1 MRSVPTIFEWQ
12 AVPARIATLLP
23 LAVRLKLAHE
33 QAALDA
39 GLLATTVITW
49 EPDVDLVTLY
59 APEKTAAERREKYTA
74 AMRNAG
80 YNPVVVSH
88 SPAAPDTEE
97 EIVIKTG
104 SLVPGL
110 PTVWNTGNKL
120 LGGPTPLS
128 NGLMTGLLAGGLG
141 YGAGALAEQFFP
153 ERYLERGKLR
163 RTLGLMGALG
173 GLGVAGV
180 NSYANAK
187 ALRTSMLR
195 GLLTNNKTP
204 VTYPYEEEMLK
215 KSYAG
220 FPPSAGGQPGSFSR
234 APMFSPTVSVPQ
246 FNNAAWQDVNMGMY
260 RGFQNHTPPQFA
272 AAATGL
278 MSGISAN
285 ARSPII
291 RPIDVVRGIASAGVG
306 LATATVAGKALSA
319 LAGLTPAG
327 QNKLQEMGLWGG
339 MMHAVVPSLFGR

>member
-1 MRSVPTIFEWQ
+1 MATVPTIYEWQ
-12 AVPARIATLLP
+12 AVPERVSALLPVAARIK
-23 LAVRLKLAHE
+23 VAHE
-33 QAALDA
+33 KAALSA
-39 GLLATTVITW
+39 GLLATSAVTW
-49 EPDVDLVTLY
+49 EPELDLVTLY
-59 APEKTAAERREKYTA
+59 APANTAKTANDTYISSMLA
-74 AMRNAG
+74 AG
-80 YNPVVVSH
+80 YKPTIVTYG
-88 SPAAPDTEE
+88 PATPDPAE
-97 EIVIKTG
+97 EIIVKVG

-110 PTVWNTGNKL
+110 STVWNTGNAM

-141 YGAGALAEQFFP
+141 YGAGTLAEQFFP

-163 RTLGLMGALG
+163 RTLGLMGALSG
-173 GLGVAGV
+173 VGLAGL

-204 VTYPYEEEMLK
+204 VTYPYEEERVK
-215 KSYAG
+215 KSYNMFAS
-220 FPPSAGGQPGSFSR
+220 PSGGQTGAFSNE
-234 APMFSPTVSVPQ
+234 PLFSPTVSVPQ

-260 RGFQNHTPPQFA
+260 RGFQNHTPPQYA
-272 AAATGL
+272 AATTGL

-291 RPIDVVRGIASAGVG
+291 RPVDVINGIASAGVG

-327 QNKLQEMGLWGG
+327 QAKLQDIGLWGG
-339 MMHAVVPSLFGR
+339 MMHAIVPSLFGR

>member
-1 MRSVPTIFEWQ
+1 MKPAATIYEWQ
-12 AVPARIATLLP
+12 AIPERVTTLLP
-23 LAVRLKLAHE
+23 LGLRLKAAHE
-33 QAALDA
+33 HAALAA
-39 GLLATTVITW
+39 GLLATTVATW
-49 EPDVDLVTLY
+49 EPDVSLVTLY
-59 APEKTAAERREKYTA
+59 APPHTTKQANDTYTA
-74 AMRNAG
+74 AMRDAG
-80 YNPVVVSH
+80 YNPAIVTYGPTKPD
-88 SPAAPDTEE
+88 PAE
-97 EIVIKTG
+97 EIIVKVG

-110 PTVWNTGNKL
+110 STVWNTGNAM

-141 YGAGALAEQFFP
+141 YGAGTLAEQVFP

-163 RTLGLMGALG
+163 RTLGLMGALSG
-173 GLGVAGV
+173 VGLAGL
-180 NSYANAK
+180 NAYANAK
-187 ALRTSMLR
+187 ALRTSLLS

-204 VTYPYEEEMLK
+204 VTYPYEEQLVK
-215 KSYAG
+215 KSFG
-220 FPPSAGGQPGSFSR
+220 MFPTPSGGETGAFSR
-234 APMFSPTVSVPQ
+234 EPMFAPTVSVPQ

-278 MSGISAN
+278 MSGISTN
-285 ARSPII
+285 MRSPII
-291 RPIDVVRGIASAGVG
+291 RPVDVINGIASAGVG

-339 MMHAVVPSLFGR
+339 MMHAIVPSLFGR